1 MKSALAILAMFAA
14 GVAANAQTGGFKGPD
29 NRQVVMAAEVADL
42 PDDAEVRLTGYVV
55 RNIGDETYEF
65 RDDTGTIIVE
75 IDDEDWKGLEVT
87 PEQRVEITGEVDQER
102 QKTELEVDTIR
113 LAE

>member
-1 MKSALAILAMFAA
+1 MKTALPILALCCVGF
-14 GVAANAQTGGFKGPD
+14 AANAENGGFKGPD
-29 NRQVVMAAEVADL
+29 NRQVVTAAEVAEL

-55 RNIGDETYEF
+55 KNVGDEKYEF

-75 IDDEDWKGLEVT
+75 IDDEDWKGLEIT

-102 QKTELEVDTIR
+102 QKTELDVDTIR